1 MALLFDVPRDF
12 TIVKTADGRDRK
24 KNTLCFHDLRRTFG
38 TRLANKG
45 ISPKILQELM
55 GHAKLESTMK
65 YYVGTDMDQKKAA
78 VKLLSAQTG

>member
-1 MALLFDVPRDF
+1 
-12 TIVKTADGRDRK
+12 
-24 KNTLCFHDLRRTFG
+24 
-38 TRLANKG
+38 
-45 ISPKILQELM
+45 M